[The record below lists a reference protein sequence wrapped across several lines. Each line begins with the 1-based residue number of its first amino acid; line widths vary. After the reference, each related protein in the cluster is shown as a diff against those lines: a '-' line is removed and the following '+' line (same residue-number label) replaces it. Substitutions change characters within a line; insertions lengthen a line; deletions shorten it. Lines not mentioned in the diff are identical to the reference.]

1 MGYMKIRAELTDESI
16 LTELGARIRALRIRL
31 AIKQEELAARC
42 GISRKLVMRLEAGDG
57 TIRLENFLPVLRQLG
72 VLNSLDVVLPEN
84 VISPLEMAN
93 MEHRGK
99 ALPKTVRSRKPRP
112 KRTVRWGDEE
122 R

>member
-1 MGYMKIRAELTDESI
+1 MKIRAELTDESI